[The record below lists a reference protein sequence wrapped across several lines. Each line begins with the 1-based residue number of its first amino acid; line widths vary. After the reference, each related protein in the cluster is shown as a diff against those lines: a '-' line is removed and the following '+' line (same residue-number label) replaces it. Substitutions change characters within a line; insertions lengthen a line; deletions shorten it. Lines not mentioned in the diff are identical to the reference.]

1 MTPPPSVTYQVTQ
14 VAPDVQFGPNGQQ
27 IPGKQLT
34 ISTSSGYTGNVFIP
48 SSMLG
53 DLAAVQATI
62 EAEVRAVAAVALIS
76 GTVQGG

>member
-1 MTPPPSVTYQVTQ
+1 VSMPPQVTYQVTQ
-14 VAPDVQFGPNGQQ
+14 VAPDVQFGPGGNQ

-34 ISTSSGYTGNVFIP
+34 ISTSTGYTGTVFIP

-62 EAEVRAVAAVALIS
+62 EAEVRAVAAVQAIT
-76 GTVQGG
+76 GAIQGG

>member
-1 MTPPPSVTYQVTQ
+1 MPPQVTWKVTQ
-14 VAPDVQFGPNGQQ
+14 VAPDVQFGPGGTQ

-34 ISTSSGYTGNVFIP
+34 ISTSTGYTGTVFIP

-62 EAEVRAVAAVALIS
+62 EAEVRAVAAVQAITGAIS
-76 GTVQGG
+76 GG

>member
-1 MTPPPSVTYQVTQ
+1 MPPQVTYKITQ
-14 VAPDVQFGPNGQQ
+14 VAPDVQFGPGGNQ

-34 ISTSSGYTGNVFIP
+34 VSTSTGYTGTVFIP

-53 DLAAVQATI
+53 DLAAVQAAI
-62 EAEVRAVAAVALIS
+62 ETEVRLVSAVQAIT

>member
-1 MTPPPSVTYQVTQ
+1 MSMPAQVTYKVTQ
-14 VAPDVQFGPNGQQ
+14 VAPDIQFGPTGSQ

-34 ISTSSGYTGNVFIP
+34 IETSSGYSGTVFIP

-62 EAEVRAVAAVALIS
+62 ESEVSQVAAVQAIAGS
-76 GTVQGG
+76 VPGA

>member
-1 MTPPPSVTYQVTQ
+1 MSMPAQVTYKVTQ
-14 VAPDVQFGPNGQQ
+14 VAPDVQFGPGGNQ

-34 ISTSSGYTGNVFIP
+34 ITTSSGYTGTVFIP

-62 EAEVRAVAAVALIS
+62 ESEVGQVAAVQAIT
-76 GTVQGG
+76 GAIQGS

>member
-1 MTPPPSVTYQVTQ
+1 MSMPAQVTYKVTQ
-14 VAPDVQFGPNGQQ
+14 VAPDVQFGPTGSQ

-34 ISTSSGYTGNVFIP
+34 IETSSGYTGTVFIP

-62 EAEVRAVAAVALIS
+62 EQEVGQVAAVQAIT
-76 GTVQGG
+76 GAIQGS